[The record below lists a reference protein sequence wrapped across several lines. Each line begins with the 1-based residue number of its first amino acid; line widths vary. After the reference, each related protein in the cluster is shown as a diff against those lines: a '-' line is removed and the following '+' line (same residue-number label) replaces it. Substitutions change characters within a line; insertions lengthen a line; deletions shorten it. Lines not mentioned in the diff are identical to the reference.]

1 MLSVILLDLI
11 LRGIVVLIA
20 LLSVIMLD
28 VILLGFILLNVNLA
42 T

>member
-11 LRGIVVLIA
+11 LRGIIVLIA